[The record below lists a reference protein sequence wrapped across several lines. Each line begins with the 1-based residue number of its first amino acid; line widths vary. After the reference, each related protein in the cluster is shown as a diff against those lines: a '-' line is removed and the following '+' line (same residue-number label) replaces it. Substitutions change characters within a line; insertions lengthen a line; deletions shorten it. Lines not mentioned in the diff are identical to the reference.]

1 MRNTGIEY
9 TSAERTPTILPELA
23 ELLPPLSGEQL
34 AALEKDILQNGCYAP
49 IIVNEDLVV
58 VDGHNRQQICTRHDL
73 PYKMAVF
80 AFDDL
85 LEATKSAP
93 VQVSYTSNLHEMLA
107 RKIVAATEADLD
119 TVYYSSTSDA
129 ITDLLGGFI
138 PVALGDIA
146 SYSSYVTSGQL
157 RVLASCS
164 DDRWPVAED
173 VPTLVEMGYEGAA
186 MSSYLGLAV
195 PKGTDPAIVSYLSDL
210 VYQVASDPTFQ
221 DRLFEVT
228 KLQSLAYT
236 GEEIKAIF
244 EQVYDEAAEIY
255 GPID

>member
-1 MRNTGIEY
+1 
-9 TSAERTPTILPELA
+9 
-23 ELLPPLSGEQL
+23 
-34 AALEKDILQNGCYAP
+34 
-49 IIVNEDLVV
+49 
-58 VDGHNRQQICTRHDL
+58 
-73 PYKMAVF
+73 
-80 AFDDL
+80 
-85 LEATKSAP
+85 
-93 VQVSYTSNLHEMLA
+93 MLA
-107 RKIVAATEADLD
+107 RKIIAATEADLD

-244 EQVYDEAAEIY
+244 EQVYDEAAEICS
-255 GPID
+255 ISQRALTKTEL